1 MDKVIE
7 ILLAALKQAMAEPG
21 DQRLYKSG
29 KLPGLFAGKTGV
41 NAEAAERALRD
52 GLLEVVVTEAKGKAP
67 VEWVRITPKGVDFLL
82 SEESPVRALDEL
94 RTVLQLT
101 QDGVPGWVEEIRHNM
116 TELSD
121 RLTNE
126 VQAIARRLEA
136 LGQRV
141 AEAIRRVQSMTP
153 KLPEG
158 AAGVLPWAQDACDYL
173 ERRRQGGM
181 PEPCPLPELFNHLRA
196 HDAEL
201 SMRDFHSGLRRLYD
215 RGVLRL
221 LPFEGTGELP
231 EPEYALLDGP
241 AVIYFAAPAL
251 RAS

>member
-1 MDKVIE
+1 
-7 ILLAALKQAMAEPG
+7 
-21 DQRLYKSG
+21 
-29 KLPGLFAGKTGV
+29 
-41 NAEAAERALRD
+41 
-52 GLLEVVVTEAKGKAP
+52 
-67 VEWVRITPKGVDFLL
+67 
-82 SEESPVRALDEL
+82 
-94 RTVLQLT
+94 
-101 QDGVPGWVEEIRHNM
+101 VPGWVEEIRHSM
-116 TELSD
+116 TALSE
-121 RLTNE
+121 RLTSE
-126 VQAIARRLEA
+126 VQLIARRLEA

-141 AEAIRRVQSMTP
+141 TDAIRRVQAMTP

-173 ERRRQGGM
+173 ERRRQGGLA
-181 PEPCPLPELFNHLRA
+181 EPCPLPELFNHLRT
-196 HDAEL
+196 HDPDL

-221 LPFEGTGELP
+221 LPFEGGGELP